1 MWPGRRCTTG
11 AAHNDDGGV
20 PADVGGKDCR
30 VKLYIFPIAPN
41 PTKVRLY
48 LSEKAAGGAAIDLP
62 QILVDLREGE
72 QKRPEHL
79 ARNPF
84 GKLPVLEL
92 DDGSHLIESLAI
104 IEYLEECC
112 PDPPMIG
119 RTPLE
124 RARVR
129 ELERIA
135 DLGVL
140 WQVARIIHATNSPL
154 GWPPNP
160 GVAESARAT
169 LPDALQV
176 LNERMADGRPF
187 VAGAAPSI
195 ADCTLAA
202 AFQFARFGGVEI
214 DAAYRHLMRWDAAYR
229 ARPAAQ
235 AVLIA

>member
-1 MWPGRRCTTG
+1 M
-11 AAHNDDGGV
+11 
-20 PADVGGKDCR
+20 
-30 VKLYIFPIAPN
+30 KLYIFPIAPN

-48 LSEKAAGGAAIDLP
+48 LSEKLAGGAAIALP
-62 QILVDLREGE
+62 QILVDLRQGE
-72 QKRPEHL
+72 QRRPEHL

-92 DDGSHLIESLAI
+92 DDGSHLTESLAI
-104 IEYLEECC
+104 IEYLEECH
-112 PDPPMIG
+112 PEPPMIG

-140 WQVARIIHATNSPL
+140 IQVGRIVHATNSPL
-154 GWPPNP
+154 GLPPNP
-160 GVAESARAT
+160 AVADSARAT
-169 LPDALQV
+169 LPDALRF
-176 LNERMADGRPF
+176 LDERMADGRSF

-202 AFQFARFGGVEI
+202 AFQFARFGGVEMN
-214 DAAYRHLMRWDAAYR
+214 AAYRHLMRWDTAYR
-229 ARPAAQ
+229 VRPAARE
-235 AVLIA
+235 VLIA